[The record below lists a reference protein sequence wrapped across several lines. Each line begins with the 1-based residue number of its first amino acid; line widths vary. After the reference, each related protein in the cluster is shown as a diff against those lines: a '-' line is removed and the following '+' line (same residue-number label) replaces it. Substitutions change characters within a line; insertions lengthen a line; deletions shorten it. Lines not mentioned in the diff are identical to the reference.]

1 MGLGSSASPFRWAA
15 GEHGGA
21 PAPRPQALGPDPG
34 LLWLL
39 PLLGYSARLLAARA
53 SCVLCGTVFAGTLA
67 FVFKHVWQ
75 QDGCWWIKSREPGV
89 VETALVL
96 KREITE
102 MLAETGSDN
111 LYVYMMSP
119 QGGGPPVVKACRSTR
134 MVKKMEPNESREWR
148 MHCGQIDVRVWSRT
162 RMLLAQAGD
171 VDTYARGV
179 GFGQKVQ
186 DSLR

>member
-1 MGLGSSASPFRWAA
+1 M
-15 GEHGGA
+15 
-21 PAPRPQALGPDPG
+21 
-34 LLWLL
+34 
-39 PLLGYSARLLAARA
+39 
-53 SCVLCGTVFAGTLA
+53 
-67 FVFKHVWQ
+67 
-75 QDGCWWIKSREPGV
+75 KSREPGV

-102 MLAETGSDN
+102 MLGETRSDN
-111 LYVYMMSP
+111 VYVYMMSP
-119 QGGGPPVVKACRSTR
+119 QGAGPPIVKACRSTR